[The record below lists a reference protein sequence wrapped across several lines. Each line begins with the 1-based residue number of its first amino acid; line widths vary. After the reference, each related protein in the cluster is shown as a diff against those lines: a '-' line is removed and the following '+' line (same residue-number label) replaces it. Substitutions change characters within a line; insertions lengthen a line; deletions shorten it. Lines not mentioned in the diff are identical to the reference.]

1 MTARTHMALP
11 PPHVEVARMTKRF
24 GPLVALDEV
33 SIDFAPGAF
42 HALLGENGAGKSTL
56 VKCMMG
62 YYHADDGTLT
72 VDGEKSQITNPKQAH
87 HLGLGMVYQHFTL
100 VPSMSVAENL
110 VLGEEGLPAII
121 DWKQHLAKLEA
132 FMDSM
137 PFRLDLEHPVS
148 SLAAG
153 EKQKLEI
160 LKQLHLGSRFLIL
173 DEPTSVLTPSE
184 ADEILGLMRGMAD
197 EGRIT
202 VILITHKLREVET
215 FARQVSVLRNGQLV
229 GQGEVAEL
237 TRRDMVRMMIGRES
251 VPEPAPRVEAPR
263 RGLALEIR
271 NLSVGNDKGLTAVS
285 GVELYVNEGEILGV
299 AGISGNGQSEFL
311 EVLAGQRQEES
322 GQILVHG
329 KSYGR
334 TRKEMRDLKIY
345 LLPEEPLANSCVRS
359 MSVAENLAF
368 RTFDR
373 EPISSGGFF
382 INRSALR
389 RQARDLIE
397 WFGIKTQGPDA
408 RIETLSGGNIQRT
421 VLARELSEEIEV
433 LIVQNP
439 CFGLDLNAV
448 AEIRNR
454 IMEVRNNGA
463 AVLLISEDL
472 DEILELADRI
482 VVMFEGRLVYETPRE
497 TAVVH
502 EIGRHMASH
511 GGVDG
516 VNGEIEGAAP

>member
-1 MTARTHMALP
+1 MLE
-11 PPHVEVARMTKRF
+11 VEGIHTYYGLSHILF
-24 GPLVALDEV
+24 GV
-33 SIDFAPGAF
+33 SLNVHEGKIVC
-42 HALLGENGAGKSTL
+42 LLGRNGAGKSTL

-62 YYHADDGTLT
+62 YYHAEEGTLSIA
-72 VDGEKSQITNPKQAH
+72 GETRQINNPKQAH

-110 VLGEEGLPAII
+110 VLGEEELPAVIG
-121 DWKQHLAKLEA
+121 WKKHLTKLEA
-132 FMDSM
+132 FMNAM
-137 PFRLDLEHPVS
+137 PFRLDLDRTVS

-160 LKQLHLGSRFLIL
+160 LKQLYLGSRFLIL
-173 DEPTSVLTPSE
+173 DEPTSVLTPRE

-202 VILITHKLREVET
+202 VVLITHKLREVEA
-215 FARQVSVLRNGQLV
+215 FAREVSVLRHGQLV
-229 GQGEVAEL
+229 GQGDVADL
-237 TRRDMVRMMIGRES
+237 TRGDMVRMMIGRES
-251 VPEPAPRVEAPR
+251 VPEPAARVGSPRH
-263 RGLALEIR
+263 GLALEIR
-271 NLSVGNDKGLTAVS
+271 NLSVGNDKGLTAVF
-285 GVELYVNEGEILGV
+285 GVDLFVNEGEILGI
-299 AGISGNGQSEFL
+299 AGVSGNGQSELL
-311 EVLAGQRQEES
+311 EVLAGQREEET
-322 GQILVHG
+322 GEILVRG
-329 KSYGR
+329 RPYGR
-334 TRKEMRDLKIY
+334 TRKEMRDLHVY

-359 MSVAENLAF
+359 MSVAENLAI

-373 EPISSGGFF
+373 EPNSSWGYL
-382 INRSALR
+382 INRGAMH

-397 WFGIKTQGPDA
+397 RFGIKTQGPDA

-421 VLARELSEEIEV
+421 VLARELSEKIGV

-448 AEIRNR
+448 AETRNR
-454 IMEVRNNGA
+454 IMEVRNQGA

-497 TAVVH
+497 TADVH

-511 GGVDG
+511 GGGGGANGDAEG
-516 VNGEIEGAAP
+516 VTP